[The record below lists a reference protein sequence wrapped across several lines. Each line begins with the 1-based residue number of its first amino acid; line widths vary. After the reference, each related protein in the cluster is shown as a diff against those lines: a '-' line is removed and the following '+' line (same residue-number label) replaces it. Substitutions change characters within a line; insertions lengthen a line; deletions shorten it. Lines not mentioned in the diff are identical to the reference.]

1 MSMRE
6 ESRPLLLF
14 FVNERSGPARR
25 MESVVAHLA
34 RVERDRLRVRK
45 VDVDARP
52 DLAERFC
59 VRDVPTLAL
68 VKDRRIVARGDGRM
82 SAPQITGMLEP
93 HLGSRERV
101 EAPVS

>member
-6 ESRPLLLF
+6 DTRPLLLF

-34 RVERDRLRVRK
+34 RVERDRLRVRR

-59 VRDVPTLAL
+59 VVDVPTLAL
-68 VKDRRIVARGDGRM
+68 VKDRRIVARRDGRV
-82 SAPQITGMLEP
+82 SQPKIVGMLEP
-93 HLGSRERV
+93 HLDPRETAAV
-101 EAPVS
+101 QTG